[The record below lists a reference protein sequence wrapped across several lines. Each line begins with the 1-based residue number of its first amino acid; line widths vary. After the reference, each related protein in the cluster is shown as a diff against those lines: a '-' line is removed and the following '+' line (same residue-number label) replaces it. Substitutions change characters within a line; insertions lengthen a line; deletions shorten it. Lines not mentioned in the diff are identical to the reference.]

1 MMMTMMMMMVVVIV
15 MVLRTIAPVVIATM
29 NMKMMV
35 QRTITTTMLMIDDLM
50 LNMMTR
56 LTTMTM
62 MPRTMTM
69 TIAISR
75 KPFHASF
82 RCNIMLSIYKGQ
94 ASDKN
99 LPHTISLV
107 IIRFPTR
114 GTSFDAI
121 AEADDE
127 VEHMELER

>member
-1 MMMTMMMMMVVVIV
+1 MMTIMMMVVVMV
-15 MVLRTIAPVVIATM
+15 MVLRTIA
-29 NMKMMV
+29 
-35 QRTITTTMLMIDDLM
+35 TTMLTIDDLM
-50 LNMMTR
+50 LNMTTR

-82 RCNIMLSIYKGQ
+82 RCNMLSIYKGQ

-99 LPHTISLV
+99 FWYLFQS
-107 IIRFPTR
+107 RFSR
-114 GTSFDAI
+114 K
-121 AEADDE
+121 
-127 VEHMELER
+127 R

>member
-1 MMMTMMMMMVVVIV
+1 
-15 MVLRTIAPVVIATM
+15 LTI
-29 NMKMMV
+29 
-35 QRTITTTMLMIDDLM
+35 M
-50 LNMMTR
+50 LNMMMR

-82 RCNIMLSIYKGQ
+82 RCNMLSIYKGQ
-94 ASDKN
+94 ASDKNN